1 MVSFRMKRCGT
12 SSKKPPTT
20 VYTSKMKDNIFHQF
34 FRTVKAVLIQWR
46 KGMGNRVKQARIGQ
60 GFWGENLTGMPDIE
74 YFGLI
79 FPEIGEQDGGQG
91 HNE

>member
-46 KGMGNRVKQARIGQ
+46 KGMGNRGKQARISGR
-60 GFWGENLTGMPDIE
+60 FWGENLTGMRNTGYQVQDIE
-74 YFGLI
+74 CLC
-79 FPEIGEQDGGQG
+79 
-91 HNE
+91 